1 MYINNKILEIVISC
15 LVLVKSIVIVIIIDF
30 LM

>member
-15 LVLVKSIVIVIIIDF
+15 LVLDKSIVILIIIYI